1 MKIFRLAFLLALL
14 ASCTTST
21 PPKEQTLEKSVE
33 PSTPTDVV
41 TQPID
46 TVATPDVE
54 TKAGQVVYV
63 TKEGDKY
70 HTADCRYS
78 KNALAVT
85 LKQAKADGKT
95 ACDQCKPN
103 SITGDKQMRC
113 TAKTSDGTQ
122 CKRMT
127 TNTSGRCF
135 QHAKP

>member
-14 ASCTTST
+14 ASCTST
-21 PPKEQTLEKSVE
+21 PPKEQAAETPIE
-33 PSTPTDVV
+33 STPPADVAPQSVDSV
-41 TQPID
+41 T
-46 TVATPDVE
+46 TKEAE
-54 TKAGQVVYV
+54 TKSGQLVYV

-70 HTADCRYS
+70 HTGDCRYS

-85 LKQAKADGKT
+85 LKQAKADGKK
-95 ACDQCKPN
+95 ACDLCKPN

-127 TNTSGRCF
+127 NNASGKCF